1 VSSAGQTSVPAPR
14 PSRTI
19 PAAVALVG
27 LTLALVALLAGLFVW
42 QGRRDARG
50 AIEARASSAAYTAAM
65 YVRMVV
71 EANLQA
77 LQRVAEHM
85 ERRPD
90 LLSSATV
97 TDLNDAVAALPGAVP
112 IWVFDAQGASV
123 LTNELG
129 VGAVNIGDRDY
140 FAALREGATWHIGG
154 FVVGRTTGR
163 KFFPIGRRIG
173 AEGRFAGAVV
183 IYVPAEMLAEFW
195 ESMHLGPGSTVG
207 LIRDDGWLVARY
219 PVPERPLN
227 LAGYALF
234 TEHLARASQG
244 TYAAEASP
252 ADGTARIVGYR
263 RIEGLPLVTVVGVPT
278 SAFAQSMGQRLA
290 EVVLVAA
297 PIGLALLVVSLWVV
311 RLLRKEEAARGALA
325 EALEQNRTLF
335 REIHHRVKNNLQT
348 VSALV
353 QLQPGEAENKQELI
367 RRIAAMTAVH
377 EHIYGSDQFESLE
390 MAEYVRRLVARLR
403 EGYGSSVAVE
413 CDLDP
418 VRIGADQA
426 LPLGLILN
434 EVVSNAFKHAF
445 PDGRSGRIDVALKEA
460 AGEVRLTVRDD
471 GVGARAEAGQGMGSR
486 LVRALT
492 QQLGGTSSVRQDGGT
507 VFELAFP
514 RAEPTPV
521 RPYAEAA

>member
-1 VSSAGQTSVPAPR
+1 MSASVPR
-14 PSRTI
+14 TSRAV
-19 PAAVALVG
+19 PAAVALIA
-27 LTLALVALLAGLFVW
+27 LMLALVALLAALFAW
-42 QGRRDARG
+42 QGRRDAR
-50 AIEARASSAAYTAAM
+50 AAVEARASSAAYTASM
-65 YVRMVV
+65 YVRMLI
-71 EANLQA
+71 EGNLQA
-77 LQRVAEHM
+77 LQRVAEHV

-90 LLSSATV
+90 LLASATV
-97 TDLNDAVAALPGAVP
+97 QDLNDAVAALPGSAP

-129 VGAVNIGDRDY
+129 VGPANIGDRGY
-140 FAALREGATWHIGG
+140 FQALREGPQWHIGAL
-154 FVVGRTTGR
+154 VIGRTTGR
-163 KFFPIGRRIG
+163 KFFPIGRRIERDG
-173 AEGRFAGAVV
+173 GFAGAVI
-183 IYVPAEMLAEFW
+183 IYVPAETLAEFW
-195 ESMHLGPGSTVG
+195 ESLHLGPGSTVG

-219 PVPERPLN
+219 PVPDAPIN

-234 TEHLARASQG
+234 TEHLSRASQG
-244 TYAAEASP
+244 TYGAEASP

-263 RIEGLPLVTVVGVPT
+263 RVEGLPLVTVVGVPT
-278 SAFAQSMGQRLA
+278 SAFAQGLGRRLA
-290 EVVLVAA
+290 EVLLAAA
-297 PIGLALLVVSLWVV
+297 PIALALLVVSLWVV
-311 RLLRKEEAARGALA
+311 RLLRKEETARGALA

-353 QLQPGEAENKQELI
+353 QLQPGETETKQELI

-390 MAEYVRRLVARLR
+390 IAEYVRRLVARLR
-403 EGYGSSVAVE
+403 EGYGSTVTVD

-445 PDGRSGRIDVALKEA
+445 PDGRGGRIAVTLKEE

-471 GVGARAEAGQGMGSR
+471 GVGAKAEAAQGMGSR
-486 LVRALT
+486 LVRGLT

-521 RPYAEAA
+521 RPYAQAA